1 MRRVGSCPLG
11 CPLAS
16 SSTCEVA
23 SARAGSWPGVPTTL
37 LTPGG
42 VGHCGGAAVGEGRS
56 HRGKQRDTDPRGSW
70 PQDVA
75 WPVALSRGSAVI
87 DPCLITRHVVPANE
101 AVVTEPEE
109 PVEARLQGR
118 CGGTA

>member
-11 CPLAS
+11 CPIALSRA
-16 SSTCEVA
+16 CEIS
-23 SARAGSWPGVPTTL
+23 SARAGSWPAVPATL
-37 LTPGG
+37 LAPDG
-42 VGHCGGAAVGEGRS
+42 VGHCGGAAVGAVCS
-56 HRGKQRDTDPRGSW
+56 HRGKQRDIGPGGSS
-70 PQDVA
+70 PEDVA
-75 WPVALSRGSAVI
+75 WPVASSRRSAVI
-87 DPCLITRHVVPANE
+87 DPRLITRHVVPANE

>member
-1 MRRVGSCPLG
+1 MRRVGSCPFG

-16 SSTCEVA
+16 SSTGEDA

-37 LTPGG
+37 LTPDG
-42 VGHCGGAAVGEGRS
+42 VGHCAGAAVGEGCS
-56 HRGKQRDTDPRGSW
+56 HRGKQRDTDSGGSW

-75 WPVALSRGSAVI
+75 WPVALSRGSTVI
-87 DPCLITRHVVPANE
+87 DLFMVTRHVVSANE
-101 AVVTEPEE
+101 SVVIEPEE